1 MSEFMKEKN
10 EYKFL
15 MLGLVALVILLVF
28 ASITQSLIVP
38 VGVEIE
44 LDALLF
50 KLFLSGSLS
59 LFSVAFII
67 QGISE
72 KNDLLKIICF
82 VSGFVLTI
90 STLFGINILGVG
102 LIAGLGSILFVEI
115 FFLLALAFTVTAA
128 GIFVLR
134 RI

>member
-115 FFLLALAFTVTAA
+115 FFLLALAFAITAA
-128 GIFVLR
+128 GIFALR